1 MLISIHS
8 GHIMYE
14 SLAHNHIRVS
24 HWTIWLMISMSF
36 GSIGTNLGRQRVG
49 QGDGY
54 FHNTHKGGGKDSL

>member
-1 MLISIHS
+1 MLISIYS
-8 GHIMYE
+8 GLIMYE

-36 GSIGTNLGRQRVG
+36 CSIGTNLARRRVG

-54 FHNTHKGGGKDSL
+54 FHNTDKGGG